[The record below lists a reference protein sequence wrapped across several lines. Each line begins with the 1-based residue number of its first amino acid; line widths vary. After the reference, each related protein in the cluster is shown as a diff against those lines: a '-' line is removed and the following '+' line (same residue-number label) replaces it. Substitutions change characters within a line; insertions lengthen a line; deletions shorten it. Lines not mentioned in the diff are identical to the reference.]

1 MEWVSMDWV
10 FHLVVIL
17 IFLVLKGFFSG
28 SELAMVNADKIH
40 LRHQARLG
48 DPGAKLVLQLFR
60 TPDVMLGTTLV
71 GTNIATV
78 TITTIGTLLFIDLL
92 GPSGDMISVLVFT
105 PFLLIFG
112 EIVPKSIFQQK
123 SDWIVTKIIYGLRF
137 FSYVFYPVIFVF
149 SRVARVAARLFGGA
163 SSGQS
168 GFITKDELRV
178 LLDLSETPAD
188 GGGATNKQR
197 IRRIFRFADTTVGE
211 VMTPLAEV
219 IGFNERR
226 GIDEAVRRVWEHGFN
241 RLPVFRGNITNVTGV
256 LTLTTWDLL
265 LPDIDK
271 RPASDFIRPALYLS
285 PKQTIDQ
292 VLPMLRGR
300 SDHMA
305 IVVDEFGSAIG
316 ILTMEDIF
324 EEVVGTVDTGYDFDN
339 MKPPRVVIES
349 DNDDRHLV
357 GGRAPISELND
368 SLRLNLPVGEAHT
381 LAGFLINRLR
391 QIPLVGDTVEER
403 GYRYT
408 VIEADARTVTKVRV
422 ERL

>member
-1 MEWVSMDWV
+1 ME
-10 FHLVVIL
+10 LVLQLLVIL
-17 IFLVLKGFFSG
+17 VFLVLKGFFSG
-28 SELAMVNADKIH
+28 SELAMVNSDKIH

-48 DPGAKLVLQLFR
+48 DPGAKLVLNLFR

-78 TITTIGTLLFIDLL
+78 TITTMGTLIFVHLFGDNGDLFSIL
-92 GPSGDMISVLVFT
+92 IFT

-123 SDWIVTKIIYGLRF
+123 ADWIAPRIIYPLRF

-163 SSGQS
+163 TSGQS

-178 LLDLSETPAD
+178 LIDLSETASD
-188 GGGATNKQR
+188 SAATSKQR

-219 IGFNERR
+219 IGFNEAREM
-226 GIDEAVRRVWEHGFN
+226 GEAVRRVWASGFN

-256 LTLTTWDLL
+256 MTLSTWDLL
-265 LPDIDK
+265 LPDIEL
-271 RPASDFIRPALYLS
+271 RPVEDFVKPALYLT
-285 PKQTIDQ
+285 PKQNLDQ
-292 VLPMLRGR
+292 VLPLLRAR
-300 SDHMA
+300 TDHMA

-324 EEVVGTVDTGYDFDN
+324 EEVVGAVDSGYDFDTI
-339 MKPPRVVIES
+339 KTRRVSIES
-349 DNDDRHLV
+349 AGDDTHV
-357 GGRAPISELND
+357 VSGRAPISELND
-368 SLRLNLPVGEAHT
+368 SLKLNLPVGEAHT
-381 LAGFLINRLR
+381 VAGFLINRLR
-391 QIPLVGDTVEER
+391 HIPEVGDTVVEQ

>member
-1 MEWVSMDWV
+1 ME
-10 FHLVVIL
+10 LVLQLLVIL

-28 SELAMVNADKIH
+28 SELAMVNSDKIH

-48 DPGAKLVLQLFR
+48 DPGAKLVLNLFR

-78 TITTIGTLLFIDLL
+78 TITTMGTLIFVRLL
-92 GPSGDMISVLVFT
+92 GDIGDLVSVLVFT

-123 SDWIVTKIIYGLRF
+123 ADTIATKIIYPLRF

-149 SRVARVAARLFGGA
+149 SRVARVAARIFGGA
-163 SSGQS
+163 TSGQS
-168 GFITKDELRV
+168 GFISKDELRV
-178 LLDLSETPAD
+178 LIDLSETSSDSA
-188 GGGATNKQR
+188 ATSKQR

-219 IGFNERR
+219 VGFNETREMR
-226 GIDEAVRRVWEHGFN
+226 EAVRRVWASGFN

-256 LTLTTWDLL
+256 MTLSTWDLL
-265 LPDIDK
+265 LPDIEQ
-271 RPASDFIRPALYLS
+271 RAVEDFVKPALYLT
-285 PKQTIDQ
+285 PKQSLDQ
-292 VLPMLRGR
+292 VLPLLRAR
-300 SDHMA
+300 ADHMA

-316 ILTMEDIF
+316 ILSMEDIF
-324 EEVVGTVDTGYDFDN
+324 EEVVGTVDSGYDFDT
-339 MKPPRVVIES
+339 MKTRRVTIES
-349 DNDDRHLV
+349 ESDDTHLIS
-357 GGRAPISELND
+357 GRAPISELND
-368 SLRLNLPVGEAHT
+368 SLKLNLPVGEAHT

-391 QIPLVGDTVEER
+391 HIPEVGDTVLEQ

-408 VIEADARTVTKVRV
+408 VTEADARSVTKVRV
-422 ERL
+422 ERV

>member
-1 MEWVSMDWV
+1 ME
-10 FHLVVIL
+10 HLLQLLVIL

-28 SELAMVNADKIH
+28 SELAMVNSDKIH

-48 DPGAKLVLQLFR
+48 DPGAKLVLNLFR

-78 TITTIGTLLFIDLL
+78 TITTMGTLIFVHLL
-92 GPSGDMISVLVFT
+92 GDIGDLVSVLVFT

-123 SDWIVTKIIYGLRF
+123 ADTIAVKIIYPLRF
-137 FSYVFYPVIFVF
+137 FSYLFYPVIFVF

-163 SSGQS
+163 TSGQS
-168 GFITKDELRV
+168 GFISKDELRV
-178 LLDLSETPAD
+178 LIDLSETSSDSA
-188 GGGATNKQR
+188 ATSKQR

-219 IGFNERR
+219 VGFNETREM
-226 GIDEAVRRVWEHGFN
+226 GEAVRRVWASGFN

-256 LTLTTWDLL
+256 MTLSTWDLL
-265 LPDIDK
+265 LPDIEQ
-271 RPASDFIRPALYLS
+271 RAVEDFVKPALYLT
-285 PKQTIDQ
+285 PKQSLDQ
-292 VLPMLRGR
+292 VLPLLRAR
-300 SDHMA
+300 ADHMA

-316 ILTMEDIF
+316 ILSMEDIF
-324 EEVVGTVDTGYDFDN
+324 EEVVGTVDSGYDFDT
-339 MKPPRVVIES
+339 MKTRRVTIES
-349 DNDDRHLV
+349 ESDDTHLIS
-357 GGRAPISELND
+357 GRAPISELND
-368 SLRLNLPVGEAHT
+368 SLKLNLPVGDAHT

-391 QIPLVGDTVEER
+391 HIPEVGDTVLEQ

-408 VIEADARTVTKVRV
+408 VTEADARSVTKVRV
-422 ERL
+422 ERV

>member
-1 MEWVSMDWV
+1 ME
-10 FHLVVIL
+10 LLLQLLVIL

-28 SELAMVNADKIH
+28 SELAMVNSDKIH

-48 DPGAKLVLQLFR
+48 DPGAKLVLNLFR

-78 TITTIGTLLFIDLL
+78 TITTMGTLIFVHLFGDIGDLV
-92 GPSGDMISVLVFT
+92 SVLVFT

-123 SDWIVTKIIYGLRF
+123 ADTIAVKIIYPLRF
-137 FSYVFYPVIFVF
+137 FSYLFYPVIFVF

-163 SSGQS
+163 TSGQS
-168 GFITKDELRV
+168 GFISKDELRV
-178 LLDLSETPAD
+178 LIDLSETSSDSA
-188 GGGATNKQR
+188 ATSKQR

-219 IGFNERR
+219 VGFNETREM
-226 GIDEAVRRVWEHGFN
+226 GEAVRRVWASGFN

-256 LTLTTWDLL
+256 MTLSTWDLL
-265 LPDIDK
+265 LPDIEQ
-271 RPASDFIRPALYLS
+271 RPVDDFVKPALYLT
-285 PKQTIDQ
+285 PKQSLDQ
-292 VLPMLRGR
+292 VLPLLRAR
-300 SDHMA
+300 ADHMA

-316 ILTMEDIF
+316 ILSMEDIF
-324 EEVVGTVDTGYDFDN
+324 EEVVGTVDSGYDFDT
-339 MKPPRVVIES
+339 MKTRRVTIES
-349 DNDDRHLV
+349 ESDDTHLIS
-357 GGRAPISELND
+357 GRAPISELND
-368 SLRLNLPVGEAHT
+368 SLKLNLPVGEAHT

-391 QIPLVGDTVEER
+391 HIPEVGDTVLEQ

-408 VIEADARTVTKVRV
+408 VTEADARSVTKVRV
-422 ERL
+422 ERV

>member
-1 MEWVSMDWV
+1 ME
-10 FHLVVIL
+10 LLLQLLVIL

-28 SELAMVNADKIH
+28 SELAMVNSDKIH

-48 DPGAKLVLQLFR
+48 DPGAKLVLNLFR

-78 TITTIGTLLFIDLL
+78 TITTMGTLIFVHLL
-92 GPSGDMISVLVFT
+92 GDIGDLVSVLVFT

-123 SDWIVTKIIYGLRF
+123 ADTIAVKIIYPLRF
-137 FSYVFYPVIFVF
+137 FSYLFYPVIFVF

-163 SSGQS
+163 TSGQS
-168 GFITKDELRV
+168 GFISKDELRV
-178 LLDLSETPAD
+178 LIDLSETSSDSA
-188 GGGATNKQR
+188 ATSKQR

-219 IGFNERR
+219 VGFNETREM
-226 GIDEAVRRVWEHGFN
+226 GEAVRRVWASGFN

-256 LTLTTWDLL
+256 MTLSTWDLL
-265 LPDIDK
+265 LPDIEQ
-271 RPASDFIRPALYLS
+271 RAVEDFVKPALYLT
-285 PKQTIDQ
+285 PKQSLDQ
-292 VLPMLRGR
+292 VLPLLRAR
-300 SDHMA
+300 ADHMA

-316 ILTMEDIF
+316 ILSMEDIF
-324 EEVVGTVDTGYDFDN
+324 EEVVGTVDSGYDFDT
-339 MKPPRVVIES
+339 MKTRRVTIES
-349 DNDDRHLV
+349 ESDDTHLIS
-357 GGRAPISELND
+357 GRAPISELND
-368 SLRLNLPVGEAHT
+368 SLKLNLPVGEAHT

-391 QIPLVGDTVEER
+391 HIPEVGDTVLEQ

-408 VIEADARTVTKVRV
+408 VTEADARSVTKVRV
-422 ERL
+422 ERV

>member
-1 MEWVSMDWV
+1 MPDIWITGLLM
-10 FHLVVIL
+10 VVCL
-17 IFLVLKGFFSG
+17 IAEGFFSG
-28 SELAMVNADKIH
+28 SELGVVSADRMK
-40 LRHQARLG
+40 LRHDAAKGSRGARL
-48 DPGAKLVLQLFR
+48 ALE
-60 TPDVMLGTTLV
+60 MLEKRPEWLLSTTLV

-78 TITTIGTLLFIDLL
+78 TITTMGTLIFVHLFGDNGDLF
-92 GPSGDMISVLVFT
+92 SVLIFT

-123 SDWIVTKIIYGLRF
+123 ADWIATRIIYPLRF

-163 SSGQS
+163 TSGQS

-178 LLDLSETPAD
+178 LIDLSETASD
-188 GGGATNKQR
+188 SAATSKQR

-219 IGFNERR
+219 IGFNEAREM
-226 GIDEAVRRVWEHGFN
+226 GEAVRRVWASGFN

-256 LTLTTWDLL
+256 MTLSTWDLL
-265 LPDIDK
+265 LPDIEQ
-271 RPASDFIRPALYLS
+271 RPVEDFVKPALYLT
-285 PKQTIDQ
+285 PKQNLDQ
-292 VLPMLRGR
+292 VLPLLRAR
-300 SDHMA
+300 TDHMA

-324 EEVVGTVDTGYDFDN
+324 EEVVGAVDSGYDFDTI
-339 MKPPRVVIES
+339 KTRRVSIES
-349 DNDDRHLV
+349 AGDDTHV
-357 GGRAPISELND
+357 VSGRAPISELND
-368 SLRLNLPVGEAHT
+368 SLKLNLPVGEAHT
-381 LAGFLINRLR
+381 VAGFLINRLR
-391 QIPLVGDTVEER
+391 HIPEVGDTVVEQ

>member
-1 MEWVSMDWV
+1 ME
-10 FHLVVIL
+10 LVLQLLVIL
-17 IFLVLKGFFSG
+17 VFLVLKGFFSG
-28 SELAMVNADKIH
+28 SELAMVNSDKIH

-48 DPGAKLVLQLFR
+48 DPGAKLVLNLFR

-78 TITTIGTLLFIDLL
+78 TITTMGTLIFVHLFGDNGDLF
-92 GPSGDMISVLVFT
+92 SVLIFT

-123 SDWIVTKIIYGLRF
+123 ADWIATRIIYPLRF
-137 FSYVFYPVIFVF
+137 FSYVFYPVIFIF

-163 SSGQS
+163 TSGQS

-178 LLDLSETPAD
+178 LIDLSETASD
-188 GGGATNKQR
+188 SAATSKQR

-219 IGFNERR
+219 IGFNEAREM
-226 GIDEAVRRVWEHGFN
+226 GEAVRRVWASGFN

-256 LTLTTWDLL
+256 MTLSTWDLL
-265 LPDIDK
+265 LPDIEQ
-271 RPASDFIRPALYLS
+271 RPVEEFVKPALYLT
-285 PKQTIDQ
+285 PKQNLDQ
-292 VLPMLRGR
+292 VLPLLRAR
-300 SDHMA
+300 TDHMA

-324 EEVVGTVDTGYDFDN
+324 EEVVGAVDSGYDFDTI
-339 MKPPRVVIES
+339 KTRRVSIES
-349 DNDDRHLV
+349 AGDDTHV
-357 GGRAPISELND
+357 VSGRAPISELND
-368 SLRLNLPVGEAHT
+368 SLKLNLPVGEAHT
-381 LAGFLINRLR
+381 VAGFLINRLR
-391 QIPLVGDTVEER
+391 HIPEVGDTVVEQ

>member
-1 MEWVSMDWV
+1 ME
-10 FHLVVIL
+10 LVLQLLVIL
-17 IFLVLKGFFSG
+17 VFLVLKGFFSG
-28 SELAMVNADKIH
+28 SELAMINSDKIH

-48 DPGAKLVLQLFR
+48 DPGAKLVLNLFR

-78 TITTIGTLLFIDLL
+78 TITTMGTLIFVHLFGDNGDLF
-92 GPSGDMISVLVFT
+92 SVLIFT

-123 SDWIVTKIIYGLRF
+123 ADWIATRIIYPLRF

-163 SSGQS
+163 TSGQS

-178 LLDLSETPAD
+178 LIDLSETASD
-188 GGGATNKQR
+188 SAATSKQR

-219 IGFNERR
+219 IGFNEAREM
-226 GIDEAVRRVWEHGFN
+226 GEAVRRVWASGFN

-256 LTLTTWDLL
+256 MTLSTWDLL
-265 LPDIDK
+265 LPDIEL
-271 RPASDFIRPALYLS
+271 RPVEDFVKPALYLT
-285 PKQTIDQ
+285 PKQNLDQ
-292 VLPMLRGR
+292 VLPLLRAR
-300 SDHMA
+300 TDHMA

-324 EEVVGTVDTGYDFDN
+324 EEVVGAVDSGYDFDTI
-339 MKPPRVVIES
+339 KTRRVSIES
-349 DNDDRHLV
+349 AGDDTHV
-357 GGRAPISELND
+357 VSGRAPISELND
-368 SLRLNLPVGEAHT
+368 SLKLNLPVGEAHT
-381 LAGFLINRLR
+381 VAGFLINRLR
-391 QIPLVGDTVEER
+391 HIPEVGDTVVEQ

>member
-1 MEWVSMDWV
+1 ME
-10 FHLVVIL
+10 LVLQLLVIL
-17 IFLVLKGFFSG
+17 VFLVLKGFFSG
-28 SELAMVNADKIH
+28 SELAMVNSDKIH

-48 DPGAKLVLQLFR
+48 DPGAKLVLNLFR

-78 TITTIGTLLFIDLL
+78 TITTMGTLIFVHLFGDNGDLF
-92 GPSGDMISVLVFT
+92 SVLIFT

-123 SDWIVTKIIYGLRF
+123 ADWIAPRIIYPLRF

-163 SSGQS
+163 TSGQS

-178 LLDLSETPAD
+178 LIDLSETASD
-188 GGGATNKQR
+188 SAATSKQR

-219 IGFNERR
+219 IGFNEAREM
-226 GIDEAVRRVWEHGFN
+226 GEAVRRVWASGFN

-256 LTLTTWDLL
+256 MTLSTWDLL
-265 LPDIDK
+265 LPDIEL
-271 RPASDFIRPALYLS
+271 RPVEDFVKPALYLT
-285 PKQTIDQ
+285 PKQNLDQ
-292 VLPMLRGR
+292 VLPLLRAR
-300 SDHMA
+300 TDHMA

-324 EEVVGTVDTGYDFDN
+324 EEVVGAVDSGYDFDTI
-339 MKPPRVVIES
+339 KTRRVSIES
-349 DNDDRHLV
+349 AGDDTHV
-357 GGRAPISELND
+357 VSGRAPISELND
-368 SLRLNLPVGEAHT
+368 SLKLNLPVGEAHT
-381 LAGFLINRLR
+381 VAGFLINRLR
-391 QIPLVGDTVEER
+391 HIPEVGDTVVEQ

>member
-1 MEWVSMDWV
+1 MELVLQ
-10 FHLVVIL
+10 LVVIL
-17 IFLVLKGFFSG
+17 IFLLLKGFFSG
-28 SELAMVNADKIH
+28 SELAMVNSDKIH

-48 DPGAKLVLQLFR
+48 NQGAKLVLHLFR

-78 TITTIGTLLFIDLL
+78 TITTMGTLIFVHLFGDVGDLV
-92 GPSGDMISVLVFT
+92 SVLVFT

-123 SDWIVTKIIYGLRF
+123 ADIIVTKIIYGLRF

-149 SRVARVAARLFGGA
+149 SRVARFAARLFGGA
-163 SSGQS
+163 TSSQS

-178 LLDLSETPAD
+178 LIDLSETASD
-188 GGGATNKQR
+188 SAATSKQR

-219 IGFNERR
+219 IGFNETR
-226 GIDEAVRRVWEHGFN
+226 DMEEAVRRVWHSGFN

-256 LTLTTWDLL
+256 MTLSTWDLL
-265 LPDIDK
+265 LPDIAQ
-271 RPASDFIRPALYLS
+271 RPPSEFIKPALYLS
-285 PKQTIDQ
+285 PKQSLDH
-292 VLPMLRGR
+292 VLPLLRSR
-300 SDHMA
+300 ADHMA

-324 EEVVGTVDTGYDFDN
+324 EEVIGSVDSGYDFDT
-339 MKPPRVVIES
+339 MKTRRPGIQSV
-349 DNDDRHLV
+349 NDDTCLIS
-357 GGRAPISELND
+357 GRAPISELND
-368 SLRLNLPVGEAHT
+368 SLKLGLPAGEAHT
-381 LAGFLINRLR
+381 IAGFLTNRLR
-391 QIPLVGDTVEER
+391 HIPEVGDSVLEQ

-408 VIEADARTVTKVRV
+408 VVEANARMVTKVRA
-422 ERL
+422 ERV

>member
-1 MEWVSMDWV
+1 MEWIPFDWG
-10 FHLVVIL
+10 FHLVVIF
-17 IFLVLKGFFSG
+17 IFLILKGFFSG

-48 DPGAKLVLQLFR
+48 DPGAKLVLELFR

-78 TITTIGTLLFIDLL
+78 TITTIGTLMFIDLL
-92 GPSGDMISVLVFT
+92 GESGDLVSVLVFT

-137 FSYVFYPVIFVF
+137 FSYLFYPVIFVF
-149 SRVARVAARLFGGA
+149 SRVARFAARLFGGA
-163 SSGQS
+163 SSGQI

-219 IGFNERR
+219 IGFSESR
-226 GIDEAVRRVWEHGFN
+226 GMDEAVRRVWEHGFN

-256 LTLTTWDLL
+256 MTLTTWDLL
-265 LPDIDK
+265 LPDIGK
-271 RPASDFIRPALYLS
+271 RSVSDFIRPALYF
-285 PKQTIDQ
+285 
-292 VLPMLRGR
+292 LRSRPSIR
-300 SDHMA
+300 SC
-305 IVVDEFGSAIG
+305 
-316 ILTMEDIF
+316 
-324 EEVVGTVDTGYDFDN
+324 
-339 MKPPRVVIES
+339 RCC
-349 DNDDRHLV
+349 
-357 GGRAPISELND
+357 GRATTTWPS
-368 SLRLNLPVGEAHT
+368 SST
-381 LAGFLINRLR
+381 SS
-391 QIPLVGDTVEER
+391 
-403 GYRYT
+403 
-408 VIEADARTVTKVRV
+408 ARRSAS
-422 ERL
+422 